1 MFVET
6 HFTQCKIVANQR
18 VTYNIEVLH
27 CSVRFTV
34 NTIARFLVFEFDY
47 LQYYTNRPLGTSMRP
62 CPMWSACFRARLR
75 RRQLLQAVDA
85 SKLVVGVAEA
95 LVCA

>member
-27 CSVRFTV
+27 CSVRFTF
-34 NTIARFLVFEFDY
+34 NTIARFLVFKFDY
-47 LQYYTNRPLGTSMRP
+47 LQYYTNRPRRDGL
-62 CPMWSACFRARLR
+62 SA
-75 RRQLLQAVDA
+75 VP
-85 SKLVVGVAEA
+85 
-95 LVCA
+95 